1 MRTLKLIFGAKA
13 TPMLRVTALLWAF
26 IAMQGVAIAE
36 DAKQDTVEVHGKS
49 LTLSCNRMEA
59 QPRRIVD

>member
-1 MRTLKLIFGAKA
+1 
-13 TPMLRVTALLWAF
+13 
-26 IAMQGVAIAE
+26 MQGVAIAE